1 MDQEHRFSEP
11 PALIARVTR
20 RRGLFALGAIAAT
33 GLAQSAW
40 ARGAGANSG
49 DVAILNAALALEFQA
64 IAAYGVGAESN
75 LLQKPVL
82 DLALQ
87 FQGHHKAHAAALAV
101 AVEKSGGVAV
111 EAKTL
116 ADYAF
121 PLEQLKSQA
130 DVLRFAA
137 GLEKAAASAYVSSVA
152 NLRQKSLIKGA
163 AAILGDETMHWAVL
177 LGALGENP
185 VPAAFIG

>member
-1 MDQEHRFSEP
+1 MDQETRFSKSP
-11 PALIARVTR
+11 VLLTR
-20 RRGLFALGAIAAT
+20 RRGLFALGAVAAS
-33 GLAQSAW
+33 GLAQSTW
-40 ARGAGANSG
+40 AKGAAGNG
-49 DVAILNAALALEFQA
+49 DAAILNAALALEFQA

-87 FQGHHKAHAAALAV
+87 FQGHHKAHAAALSV
-101 AVEKSGGVAV
+101 AVEQSGGIPA

-121 PLEQLKSQA
+121 PLDQLKTQA

-137 GLEKAAASAYVSSVA
+137 GLEKAAASAYVSSIA

-185 VPAAFIG
+185 VPGAFIS